1 MLHDPSHYTPMP
13 VAEEVRLTPR
23 DREILRALASE
34 LAGIAALPVHTENA
48 RLWQKLNDL
57 ESERPMVWIN
67 EICWHEMNVDDE
79 LTLRTEDPWAQE
91 QEREMRRTLYQWRH
105 LPGDMIV
112 SDYLTCPLAFHSPDF
127 GIIEDVDIVT
137 TDRPGENPHARGD
150 AQPARHRTAVPG
162 HVRPVRRHHACQEGR
177 ADAHLVHAVGL
188 PHSLVGHRRGDARP
202 ERAPSPGPR
211 GRGAHGGRLDGGTGP
226 VRRPEPFV
234 AGSRQHAHRVGRI
247 RLHAR
252 ITRTGFRS
260 GVREAAQHVG
270 MFERADLLGC
280 IVSHALGVRRGARP
294 SRAVALEAGVLRLL
308 RAARPQDPYPASHP
322 EPAEDF
328 GQPLVQD

>member
-1 MLHDPSHYTPMP
+1 MFTGISPTVARSARHASRSQSLHADARRGRSAAHAARPGDPSCAGVRISRDRSAASPHREGKA
-13 VAEEVRLTPR
+13 VAEATISNP
-23 DREILRALASE
+23 
-34 LAGIAALPVHTENA
+34 
-48 RLWQKLNDL
+48 
-57 ESERPMVWIN
+57 ERPMVWIN

-112 SDYLTCPLAFHSPDF
+112 SDYLTCPLAIHSPDF

-162 HVRPVRRHHACQEGR
+162 HVRPVRRHHACREGR
-177 ADAHLVHAVGL
+177 ADAHLVHPVGL
-188 PHSLVGHRRGDARP
+188 PHSLVGHRRGDARR

-234 AGSRQHAHRVGRI
+234 AGSRQHASGREDTATRANYQDRISI
-247 RLHAR
+247 RRAR
-252 ITRTGFRS
+252 S
-260 GVREAAQHVG
+260 E
-270 MFERADLLGC
+270 
-280 IVSHALGVRRGARP
+280 
-294 SRAVALEAGVLRLL
+294 
-308 RAARPQDPYPASHP
+308 
-322 EPAEDF
+322 
-328 GQPLVQD
+328 